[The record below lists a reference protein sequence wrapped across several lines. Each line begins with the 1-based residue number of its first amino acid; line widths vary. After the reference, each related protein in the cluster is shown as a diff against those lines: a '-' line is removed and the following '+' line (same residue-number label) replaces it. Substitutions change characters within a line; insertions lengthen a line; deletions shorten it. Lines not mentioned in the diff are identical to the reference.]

1 MHVGIGVTSCHQQFM
16 LKVHVLSF
24 FLKLEFSFRDL
35 VQNGENYW
43 LLCETNMVLLS
54 DMFDNQAHYL
64 QGSLTP

>member
-1 MHVGIGVTSCHQQFM
+1 MPPAVHAKGSCF
-16 LKVHVLSF
+16 KFF